1 MIHKTKKG
9 EGKKYITIPLRWEFR
24 LFRPDSRLISAVL
37 VVGQYGPIWPDS
49 GRISPVQCESSRVGA
64 NPRKKKKLRRG
75 TDARATTL
83 DAASHVGPRRTRVR
97 HPPSH
102 IHAFQI
108 LIYYHSS
115 IEFYSMK
122 CCLSCCGLEVGT
134 ITGWNPFYI
143 YVQSQ
148 FSTFS
153 LWAFYWTLGNSEWK
167 RLSI

>member
-1 MIHKTKKG
+1 MIHKTKKR
-9 EGKKYITIPLRWEFR
+9 EGKKHITIPLRWEFR
-24 LFRPDSRLISAVL
+24 LFRPDSRPISAVS
-37 VVGQYGPIWPDS
+37 VVGRYGLIWPEF
-49 GRISPVQCESSRVGA
+49 GRINPVWRES
-64 NPRKKKKLRRG
+64 KEKKKLRRG
-75 TDARATTL
+75 TDVRATAL

-108 LIYYHSS
+108 LMYYRSS

-167 RLSI
+167 RLTI